1 MGMRE
6 LAGSYL
12 LAGPRGLLRRKRC
25 GGVVCT
31 HALGRLGMWHA
42 GLNAVPVSPS
52 NSVIHKRR
60 LLLLTQG
67 QSRLEAL

>member
-1 MGMRE
+1 
-6 LAGSYL
+6 
-12 LAGPRGLLRRKRC
+12 
-25 GGVVCT
+25 
-31 HALGRLGMWHA
+31 MWHA